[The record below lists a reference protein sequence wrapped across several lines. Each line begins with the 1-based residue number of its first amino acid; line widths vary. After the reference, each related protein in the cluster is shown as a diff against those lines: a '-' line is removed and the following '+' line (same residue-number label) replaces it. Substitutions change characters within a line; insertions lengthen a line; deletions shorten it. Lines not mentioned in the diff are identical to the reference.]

1 MGWFFWFF
9 FQETTTIKSTFLVA
23 FVPKILQHASVQWL
37 ENSSLLFPS
46 PASLLTF
53 HFVSRFPLLFP
64 TTKQIDP
71 DLHACL
77 TLFTSVS
84 CPWQQKLVTAAS
96 VSPRVHWGLQLSPG
110 TGRALTIPFFFFFYS
125 VFKIVQGLQCGN
137 YSQGNG
143 RDLTFPLVRN
153 S

>member
-1 MGWFFWFF
+1 MIF

-96 VSPRVHWGLQLSPG
+96 VSPRVHWGLQLSPRNWESSHNSFFLFFIQSSG
-110 TGRALTIPFFFFFYS
+110 SCRVCSVAIIPREMEEIS
-125 VFKIVQGLQCGN
+125 
-137 YSQGNG
+137 
-143 RDLTFPLVRN
+143 DFPW
-153 S
+153 